1 MIHAIDKVLNPIEDD
16 VYTILQNTEGY
27 SIFTDGLEM
36 TGLMDTLKIIR
47 FLYGSGYARTRFTI
61 LAVPDT
67 LYQQNGIN
75 SVEDLINTYTDEPDS
90 ITQLQN
96 DFYRYMEYHC
106 LGGTYYLSQ
115 LENDFQTVL

>member
-1 MIHAIDKVLNPIEDD
+1 M
-16 VYTILQNTEGY
+16 
-27 SIFTDGLEM
+27 
-36 TGLMDTLKIIR
+36 
-47 FLYGSGYARTRFTI
+47 
-61 LAVPDT
+61 AVPDT

-75 SVEDLINTYTDEPDS
+75 SIEDLINTYTDEPDS

-115 LENDFQTVL
+115 LEGFSYDAKRYFDMLLKAHGADAPGLFYT